1 MKNSLFILLLFTA
14 IFSCKS
20 KQQAAKVD
28 NSIFNRSDS
37 DSLFVTIF
45 HSQCFG
51 RCPWYEAKIYESGYV
66 VYSGKKD
73 VPNIGNYSFQ
83 VSTEQLKE
91 LKQKA
96 MDIKYFEL
104 KDKYDNEGV
113 TDLPECVTSVQLDG
127 KRKTI
132 KNRYDGPPELREF
145 EKVIE
150 ALFVNADMKKLP
162 PTDEK

>member
-1 MKNSLFILLLFTA
+1 MKKTLSLLLLIIV

-20 KQQAAKVD
+20 KQQTTKVD
-28 NSIFNRSDS
+28 SSIFNRNDT

-73 VPNIGNYSFQ
+73 VANIGNYSFQ
-83 VSTEQLKE
+83 ISTEQLKE

-96 MDIKYFEL
+96 DEVKYFQMKAPKEAAA
-104 KDKYDNEGV
+104 KDASGSRNRS
-113 TDLPECVTSVQLDG
+113 CSMSVMAG
-127 KRKTI
+127 
-132 KNRYDGPPELREF
+132 LR
-145 EKVIE
+145 
-150 ALFVNADMKKLP
+150 
-162 PTDEK
+162 